1 MADAID
7 DIVERIIEIDPDAD
21 TEAAVDEFLGMVS
34 EPTNYDGSS
43 GIDAL
48 ARYFV
53 TEAEAQRTPTEA
65 LVEAEVA
72 KFLGDD
78 PTAPF
83 TADVTESAV
92 TIGAHDEYIATIE
105 AVSHGG
111 SVRYDFVDADGMPA
125 DVSDYIINERGV
137 ILVAEG
143 ATPTESTTL
152 YVMVSNTGLY

>member
-1 MADAID
+1 MA
-7 DIVERIIEIDPDAD
+7 VRG
-21 TEAAVDEFLGMVS
+21 V
-34 EPTNYDGSS
+34 
-43 GIDAL
+43 DAL

-53 TEAEAQRTPTEA
+53 TEAETQGTPTEA
-65 LVEAEVA
+65 EVEVEVA

-111 SVRYDFVDADGMPA
+111 SVRYDFVDADGMPC
-125 DVSDYIINERGV
+125 
-137 ILVAEG
+137 
-143 ATPTESTTL
+143 
-152 YVMVSNTGLY
+152 